1 MNSKTQDSPA
11 SRESSSRV
19 ASSALIALAASA
31 TAAAGLA
38 GVNAVRARRAT
49 KANPPLG
56 KFVTV
61 RDVELHYLARGT
73 GPTIVL
79 LHGNGLMIEDWIASG
94 LFETLAKSHRV
105 IAFDRPGFGHS
116 ERPRTTLWTPVAQ
129 AQLIADALKAIGE
142 DQVTVVGHSFGAMV
156 ALALGQ
162 ERPELVSSLV
172 LIGGY
177 YYPSARVDVVL
188 AAPPAVPLVGDVIRY
203 TASPLIGAA
212 AKPAMEEKI
221 FAPAPVSAGWRS
233 EFPFEMTLR
242 PSQIR
247 AAAADAALMIPAAAT
262 LAERLL
268 KLRVPLTI
276 IAGASDEI
284 VDSEAQ
290 SARLADEVQGSD
302 LRLIPGAGHMVH
314 HTASGEVSKAIA
326 ERAGGKP
333 GS

>member
-1 MNSKTQDSPA
+1 
-11 SRESSSRV
+11 
-19 ASSALIALAASA
+19 
-31 TAAAGLA
+31 
-38 GVNAVRARRAT
+38 VRARRAT
-49 KANPPLG
+49 RANPSLG
-56 KFVTV
+56 EFITV
-61 RDVELHYLARGT
+61 RDVDLHYLARGT
-73 GPTIVL
+73 GPTVVL

-94 LFETLAKSHRV
+94 VFDRLAKSHRV

-129 AQLIADALKAIGE
+129 AQLIADALKSIGE
-142 DQVTVVGHSFGAMV
+142 EQVTVLGHSFGAMV

-162 ERPELVSSLV
+162 ERPQLVSSLV

-177 YYPSARVDVVL
+177 YYPSARADVVL

-203 TASPLIGAA
+203 TASPLIGGA

-221 FAPAPVSAGWRS
+221 FAPAPVSEGWRK

-262 LAERLL
+262 LAERLPE
-268 KLRVPLTI
+268 LRVPLTI

-284 VDSEAQ
+284 VDPQAQ
-290 SARLADEVQGSD
+290 SSRLAREVEGSELLLVD
-302 LRLIPGAGHMVH
+302 DAGHMVH
-314 HTASGEVSKAIA
+314 HTAAEQVFKAIA
-326 ERAGGKP
+326 ARAAARSDG
-333 GS
+333 